1 MREKKSNKKPD
12 KKLRYPIWVLTS
24 RRKASGSAIYGYE
37 LVTPPVVTVIV
48 PKLNILP
55 KTLCRICKP
64 SHFANIKSTAQRLIM
79 PVLST
84 TRLLVTA

>member
-1 MREKKSNKKPD
+1 MPPEFY
-12 KKLRYPIWVLTS
+12 YPICVFIS
-24 RRKASGSAIYGYE
+24 RRKASGSAINGYE

-48 PKLNILP
+48 PNPNIRP
-55 KTLCRICKP
+55 QTLCFMCRP
-64 SHFANIKSTAQRLIM
+64 SHLASTKSTALRLTT